1 MKSRLAVA
9 GGVLVVLLTLLV
21 AAPRIGLDGR
31 LQDIALGVALGWG
44 GQIVT
49 FFYRKKEAG

>member
-21 AAPRIGLDGR
+21 AAPRIGLEGR
-31 LQDIALGVALGWG
+31 LQDLALGVALGWG
-44 GQIVT
+44 GQIVN
-49 FFYRKKEAG
+49 FYHRKKEAG